1 MARHAGRKSMTSGK
15 TASFP
20 TQAEFSSPMPPVSTY
35 GRDGRPASVYSSL
48 PCSRAPRSYQLL
60 FADNLAQN
68 KEFPPLLKYQKAVD
82 ASKKKMSDAETH
94 SPASPGDTRS
104 PQNSRPRRARACKLC
119 HSLKVRCQPVD
130 LLDPS
135 SPCVRCTNSKKTC
148 EIDIEQPRKRRR
160 PAGKSADVAALHD
173 QIRDLKEQLA
183 RATSAASVN
192 IASENHQYGGTAS
205 PGQNAIPNQPPLSVL
220 SPEFVSKMDLQKEL
234 SILADDTVALGKLA
248 LGIKMQANRRKE
260 LLAADQKAVDV
271 VSLGLIDMDEAR
283 ERLNVYRLRL
293 YLVAPL
299 VDIGHTVT
307 PELLIQDQP
316 YLFNVI
322 MSVASMV
329 YQKSKDPDMATKLE
343 AHAADAVV
351 KQVLVYGAKSVELVK
366 SLILLSL
373 WYNSPEFFKLRRYHI
388 LSSVAVA
395 LVHDLGIVSKKT
407 FSYSFNCH
415 DPNNIMSLDSPSLE
429 YRALVMVLYFS
440 TVSICMILRRA
451 IYTRWTPFVDE
462 CCRLL
467 EQSSLEEHKA
477 IAVLLRLNREFER
490 IHHMVHLADSSRLP
504 QVSKFAV
511 AEILANLTMIR
522 HNIAPTDHRALSYFY
537 SVEAYLYQP
546 DLSEVRHEQG
556 NLPDNPTRTSKN
568 LSNQTLRLIANCTTS
583 CLSSLD
589 EFNKLSPE
597 EIASLPLFYGS
608 RIVYTA
614 GMLLR
619 LRFLI
624 LLLPSLIEKELVPR
638 FALYTISKLNKN
650 ITVALNVYTDNN
662 YLKRTH
668 LVLQLFIQTYVAQV
682 HEIVGQ
688 EDGTPANFRVPE
700 LPPDRNPFDHITESL
715 VSFKA
720 DPIFR
725 AAQDKSYP
733 ALHLDLLSY
742 AAAAHRNRGDSESG
756 PSSEPNHKRI
766 PESDRPQLQPNISID
781 NIHRGQHDIKPLQF
795 HPATVQESSPM
806 TANGNDGGV
815 NGIEKTPM
823 FQNQIADSTAI
834 RPSSSESFFNLDEEF
849 WLNLLTTDRNKLHFA
864 QNDPVMPVESM
875 FFLY

>member
-1 MARHAGRKSMTSGK
+1 M
-15 TASFP
+15 
-20 TQAEFSSPMPPVSTY
+20 
-35 GRDGRPASVYSSL
+35 
-48 PCSRAPRSYQLL
+48 
-60 FADNLAQN
+60 
-68 KEFPPLLKYQKAVD
+68 
-82 ASKKKMSDAETH
+82 
-94 SPASPGDTRS
+94 
-104 PQNSRPRRARACKLC
+104 
-119 HSLKVRCQPVD
+119 
-130 LLDPS
+130 
-135 SPCVRCTNSKKTC
+135 RCTNAKKTC

-160 PAGKSADVAALHD
+160 PAGKTADVAALHD

-183 RATSAASVN
+183 RATSAAMGPVMGEN
-192 IASENHQYGGTAS
+192 PQYAASG
-205 PGQNAIPNQPPLSVL
+205 PGRHMISSQPLHSVL
-220 SPEFVSKMDLQKEL
+220 SPEFVSKLDLQKEL

-248 LGIKMQANRRKE
+248 LGIKLQANRRKE
-260 LLAADQKAVDV
+260 LLAADQRAVDV

-299 VDIGHTVT
+299 VDIGHTVAL
-307 PELLIQDQP
+307 ELLIQDQP

-329 YQKSKDPDMATKLE
+329 YQKSKDPDMAIKLE

-395 LVHDLGIVSKKT
+395 LVHDLGIVTKKT

-415 DPNNIMSLDSPSLE
+415 NPNNVMALESPTLE

-467 EQSSLEEHKA
+467 ELSNLEEHKS

-490 IHHMVHLADSSRLP
+490 IHHMVHLADSNRLP

-511 AEILANLTMIR
+511 AEILANLSMIK
-522 HNIAPTDHRALSYFY
+522 NTISPTDHRALSYFY

-546 DLSEVRHEQG
+546 DLSEVRNEHG
-556 NLPDNPTRTSKN
+556 NLSDHPTRTSKN

-583 CLSSLD
+583 CLDSLD

-608 RIVYTA
+608 RIIYTA

-638 FALYTISKLNKN
+638 YALYTISKLNKN
-650 ITVALNVYTDNN
+650 ITVALNVYTHNN

-682 HEIVGQ
+682 QEIVGQ
-688 EDGTPANFRVPE
+688 EEGTPANFRVPE

-715 VSFKA
+715 VSFKT

-725 AAQDKSYP
+725 DGVDKSYP

-742 AAAAHRNRGDSESG
+742 AAAAHRNRVDSESG
-756 PSSEPNHKRI
+756 AASEPNQMAFLAH
-766 PESDRPQLQPNISID
+766 DRPQLETNTSL
-781 NIHRGQHDIKPLQF
+781 NNV
-795 HPATVQESSPM
+795 HPAQNDTKPIQLNPTTLQTSSPM
-806 TANGNDGGV
+806 PTNGDDGG
-815 NGIEKTPM
+815 NNAMEKSPM
-823 FQNQIADSTAI
+823 FQNQIADLSAI